1 MWDCGA
7 CGSAYTPYIYG
18 EYMYQFIYTLSLIIQ
33 CISKIIPTPPQTL
46 ETLINTGFFLWD
58 ITTALPHKSHI
69 KIFSGN
75 YTLTGIILF
84 FLGAWVGKCFY
95 PNAARRLRLL

>member
-46 ETLINTGFFLWD
+46 ETLINKGIFTIVGGSICESIVGFFD
-58 ITTALPHKSHI
+58 YYYHTYQDND
-69 KIFSGN
+69 KI
-75 YTLTGIILF
+75 
-84 FLGAWVGKCFY
+84 
-95 PNAARRLRLL
+95 